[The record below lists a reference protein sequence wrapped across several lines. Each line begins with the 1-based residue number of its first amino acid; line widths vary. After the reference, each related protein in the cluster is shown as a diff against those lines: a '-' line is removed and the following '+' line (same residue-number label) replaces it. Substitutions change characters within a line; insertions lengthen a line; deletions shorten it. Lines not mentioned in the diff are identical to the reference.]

1 MDFLRLLEQTSF
13 ATWVREGGSLW
24 GYPTILFMHTMGM
37 ATVVGLSAAV
47 DLRLLGLGP
56 EVTLS
61 SLARVFPIIWIG
73 FLVNAASGSM
83 LLLADA
89 TTKLINPV
97 FYVKMIFIALA
108 LANLWIARQ
117 KIFNDPQVD
126 VKPLPDSAKLLA
138 ISSLI
143 FWAAATTAGRL
154 MAYIGPVSGLEGLE

>member
-37 ATVVGLSAAV
+37 TVVVGLSAAIN
-47 DLRLLGLGP
+47 LRLLGVGP
-56 EVTLS
+56 EISLS
-61 SLARVFPIIWIG
+61 SLTRVFPIIWAG
-73 FLVNAASGSM
+73 FVVNAASGTM

-97 FYVKMIFIALA
+97 FYIKMVFIALA

-117 KIFNDPQVD
+117 RIFGDPMAD
-126 VKPLPDSAKLLA
+126 SKPLPPLAKTLA
-138 ISSLI
+138 ISSLL
-143 FWAAATTAGRL
+143 FWTAATTAGRL
-154 MAYIGPVSGLEGLE
+154 MAYIGPVSGLE